1 VLFSLEQSRRRKDGE
16 MSESRLKAVV
26 TIDGAAIL
34 DIERNSIS
42 TLNRTGAF
50 VWQGLQREQSLESII
65 AALASETGEDTEL
78 VELDVRAFVQELQ
91 KQKLSPR

>member
-1 VLFSLEQSRRRKDGE
+1 

-42 TLNRTGAF
+42 TLNPTGAF
-50 VWQGLQREQSLESII
+50 VWQELEGGQSLESII
-65 AALASETGEDTEL
+65 AALASKTGEDAEL
-78 VELDVRAFVQELQ
+78 VGRDVRAFVQELQ
-91 KQKLSPR
+91 IQKLAPR